1 MTSNNITGTKRTLEV
16 EEVSNKRRKVVS
28 QCKFVS
34 NSIFQ
39 GQCTKYVCEHC
50 CDYLFA
56 FNTEQQKEKVPVCD
70 THYSQYVTCG
80 KCEDKFVPHA
90 TKNCK
95 DCDKIYCNKCL
106 SEFKIPLRPIMTK
119 DHNIFLPQD
128 YLCMHCFLKND
139 KYGFCVKKDLSF
151 ATFSKKFVPLS
162 FSAFNTNESE
172 NETEDYPDIGP
183 EMALL
188 NDPNSFSLTSFKS
201 VGESRNSHYENG
213 LI

>member
-16 EEVSNKRRKVVS
+16 EEVNNKRRKVVS

-56 FNTEQQKEKVPVCD
+56 FNTEQQKVKVPVCN
-70 THYSQYVTCG
+70 THYSKYATCG
-80 KCEDKFVPHA
+80 KCQDKFVPHA
-90 TKNCK
+90 TKSCK
-95 DCDKIYCNKCL
+95 DCDKTYCNKCL
-106 SEFKIPLRPIMTK
+106 SEFKIPLRPLVLLAPNMFI
-119 DHNIFLPQD
+119 PRD

-139 KYGFCVKKDLSF
+139 KYGFCIKKDLSF
-151 ATFSKKFVPLS
+151 PTLSKRTFS
-162 FSAFNTNESE
+162 FSAFKTNESDE
-172 NETEDYPDIGP
+172 ETEDSQGIGP